1 LDSKFTTLSNELK
14 IHYLEDNN
22 KSDTTLLMIHGLSS
36 SCFLWTPLIKEL
48 NKHKFNIYAIDLK
61 GHGLSGKPENGYSMK
76 SLSEDV
82 INFIKKMKLN
92 NVIIIGQSMG
102 ADLGVLV
109 STKINDK
116 IIGCIGI
123 DGGAINLKQKFL
135 IKKIALK
142 ALEPPNMEGIDKD
155 VMLNRMREHRKDWSE
170 EAIQGQFS
178 IFEVDNNNKI
188 KKRLK
193 LENHMKILNG
203 LWDNSPIEN
212 LLASKVPIYLILVK
226 FDLNLNKF
234 KNKDVKIEIKQVDG
248 DHDIH
253 AQKPKLVSDL
263 IMKKIKGNFFEK
275 R

>member
-1 LDSKFTTLSNELK
+1 MDSKFTTLSNELK
-14 IHYLEDNN
+14 IHYLEVNN

-155 VMLNRMREHRKDWSE
+155 IMLNRMREHRKDWSE

-203 LWDNSPIEN
+203 LWDNSSIEN

>member
-1 LDSKFTTLSNELK
+1 MDSKFTTLSNELK

-22 KSDTTLLMIHGLSS
+22 KSDITLLMIHGLSS

-61 GHGLSGKPENGYSMK
+61 GHGLSDKPEDGYSMK

-203 LWDNSPIEN
+203 LWDNSSIEN

>member
-1 LDSKFTTLSNELK
+1 MDSKFTTLSNELK

-203 LWDNSPIEN
+203 LWDNSSIEN

>member
-1 LDSKFTTLSNELK
+1 MDSKFTTLNNELK

-22 KSDTTLLMIHGLSS
+22 KSDITLLMIHGLSS

-61 GHGLSGKPENGYSMK
+61 GHGLSDKPEDGYSMK

-203 LWDNSPIEN
+203 LWDNSSIEN

>member
-1 LDSKFTTLSNELK
+1 MDSKFTTLSNELK

-155 VMLNRMREHRKDWSE
+155 IMLNRMREHRKDWSE

-203 LWDNSPIEN
+203 LWDNSSIEN

>member
-14 IHYLEDNN
+14 IHYLEVNN

-155 VMLNRMREHRKDWSE
+155 IMLNRMREHRKDWSE

-203 LWDNSPIEN
+203 LWDNSSIEN

>member
-1 LDSKFTTLSNELK
+1 MDSKFTTLSNELK

-82 INFIKKMKLN
+82 INFIKKMNLN

-203 LWDNSPIEN
+203 LWDNSSIEN

>member
-1 LDSKFTTLSNELK
+1 MDSKFTTLSNQLK
-14 IHYLEDNN
+14 IHYLGNNN
-22 KSDTTLLMIHGLSS
+22 KSEITLLMIHGLSS

-155 VMLNRMREHRKDWSE
+155 VMLSRMRKHRKDWSE

-203 LWDNSPIEN
+203 LWDNSSIEN